1 MKFGVTTAIQA
12 SEKAKKRAR
21 KVCKDLNNPYF
32 ERKKLG
38 IKKLL
43 AMHELDYLIIVHDDK
58 LLVKNGECDLF
69 WHPGT
74 AVLKL
79 WDTGTGVNN
88 QLLKAVCPEPDDVI
102 LDCTLGY
109 GSDAIVLAS
118 ALTGQGHVI
127 GLEGSEIIAYLT
139 KNGLEN
145 YQNIK
150 DEVKKAMSKVKV
162 VHADHGAY
170 LKEMASD
177 SVDIVYFDPMFQNP
191 NMKSK
196 SMNALR
202 DFAKMNTLNKD
213 TVYEALRV
221 CKKRVIVKERI
232 GSGVFQSLGIEN
244 RVGEIRYGS
253 VVYGIVN
260 KNTECT
266 ENYTICEK

>member
-1 MKFGVTTAIQA
+1 MKIGVTTAIQA
-12 SEKAKKRAR
+12 SDRVKKRAH
-21 KVCKDLNNPYF
+21 KVSGDLNKPYF
-32 ERKKLG
+32 DRKKLG

-43 AMHELDYLIIVHDDK
+43 AMHELDYLIVVHDDK
-58 LLVKNGECDLF
+58 LLVKSGESDLF

-74 AVLKL
+74 AVIKL
-79 WDTGTGVNN
+79 WDSGTGANN
-88 QLLKAVCPEPDDVI
+88 QLIKAAHPDPDDVI

-118 ALTGQGHVI
+118 ALTGQGHII

-139 KNGLEN
+139 KDGLEN
-145 YQNIK
+145 YQN
-150 DEVKKAMSKVKV
+150 VKEDVKRAMSKIKV
-162 VHADHGAY
+162 VHANHETY
-170 LKEMASD
+170 LKEMEND

-213 TVYEALRV
+213 TIYEALRV

-232 GSGVFQSLGIEN
+232 GSGVFQNLGIEN
-244 RVGEIRYGS
+244 RIGEIRYGS

-266 ENYTICEK
+266 ENYTI